1 MRISGWSSDVCS
13 SDLLGIA
20 VDDAPFVTVEMKA
33 EGDGAHAR
41 LAFRLN
47 TGDMVTAGPDN
58 PLRLAHGD
66 DGPRPYLRV
75 RGGLDALIA
84 RPIFSDLAARE
95 NGRASRRDRGCRT
108 CRSRWAAYHSNKN
121 NIQIRNLQIEN

>member
-1 MRISGWSSDVCS
+1 
-13 SDLLGIA
+13 
-20 VDDAPFVTVEMKA
+20 MKA
-33 EGDGAHAR
+33 EGDGGHAR

-84 RPIFSDLAARE
+84 RPIFYDLAERALAGGDTPAGVWSDGAFFARSE
-95 NGRASRRDRGCRT
+95 EHTSELQSLM
-108 CRSRWAAYHSNKN
+108 RSSYAVSCLKKKKKQQKPRHKT
-121 NIQIRNLQIEN
+121 

>member
-1 MRISGWSSDVCS
+1 MRISDWSSDVCS
-13 SDLLGIA
+13 SDLEKLGIA
-20 VDDAPFVTVEMKA
+20 VDDAPFVAVEMKA

-84 RPIFSDLAARE
+84 RPIFYDLAEDRKSTSL
-95 NGRASRRDRGCRT
+95 NSSHQFASRMPSFSC
-108 CRSRWAAYHSNKN
+108 
-121 NIQIRNLQIEN
+121 I